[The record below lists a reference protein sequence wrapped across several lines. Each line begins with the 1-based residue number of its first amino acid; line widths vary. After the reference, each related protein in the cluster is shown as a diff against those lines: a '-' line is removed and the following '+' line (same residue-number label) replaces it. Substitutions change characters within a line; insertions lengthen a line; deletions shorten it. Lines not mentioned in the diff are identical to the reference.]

1 MGESFNYIEV
11 LCRVGG
17 ATVTVSE
24 DWAQS
29 IGSVKKYA
37 DMLAA
42 LDYNIMYGEAQQPH
56 AKKTLEGWSSR
67 EVRCWSLCW
76 LIRNAKQMYKWQEKL
91 LGNDFRKI
99 AEAQKDKGTWT
110 FDEWRDYRV
119 MCDDTLYQ
127 WKERLNELLSAYGYE
142 ADKQRTDHA
151 ISYKRPEKVRCLFGS
166 DSDCDEFFEVHEE
179 YSPAWWAHRAAKFI
193 EREKIEMEYGFK
205 GILWEQIEK
214 EFPDI
219 GKGKKDPRQAFI
231 RTLNNEGYKSK

>member
-11 LCRVGG
+11 LCRVGC
-17 ATVTVSE
+17 ATMTVSG
-24 DWAQS
+24 DWGQS

-110 FDEWRDYRV
+110 FEQWRDYRYI
-119 MCDDTLYQ
+119 CDDTLYQ
-127 WKERLNELLSAYGYE
+127 WQERLNELLSAYGYE
-142 ADKQRTDHA
+142 AADIYTVSANQPQEIVSLFRSEIECASFFRVVEKNASQWGKKTGWYMTDGRLK
-151 ISYKRPEKVRCLFGS
+151 S
-166 DSDCDEFFEVHEE
+166 
-179 YSPAWWAHRAAKFI
+179 
-193 EREKIEMEYGFK
+193 EYGVARKVFNEITK
-205 GILWEQIEK
+205 EHPEITSWGSYIKQIPK
-214 EFPDI
+214 
-219 GKGKKDPRQAFI
+219 I
-231 RTLNNEGYKSK
+231 R